1 MRRIASRKDT
11 RIIDLLIAFGP
22 AGYGIYV
29 MLVEY
34 LGMRKAMRSRGDI
47 ARIAYELHSDAE
59 TVRSVLEDF
68 NLFDCTAS
76 GYYNRGKA
84 PAETTSETMSEPEAE
99 PMPAENA
106 PEAETDVEAW
116 AAIESEAEAEADNR
130 DDGGQPDAE
139 PMAEQP
145 AAPTVSAS
153 MKRRERRKRLRLY
166 RMN

>member
-11 RIIDLLIAFGP
+11 RIIDLLVAFGP

-34 LGMRKAMRSRGDI
+34 LGARKAMRSRGDI

-76 GYYNRGKA
+76 GYYNLGKA
-84 PAETTSETMSEPEAE
+84 PAE
-99 PMPAENA
+99 NA
-106 PEAETDVEAW
+106 LEAETDVEAKG
-116 AAIESEAEAEADNR
+116 AIESGAEAEADNR